1 MYRYKKIFVSL
12 SLCTAV
18 FNPLLSEDFSSVW
31 KRNKILFFG
40 NAKEN
45 YQVGKWFYKKKN
57 YDSALDHLLKSLK
70 ENESIDAYK
79 LAAEAYVNS
88 DEFEKALDIIGSAL
102 FLYPNSHDL
111 QKMKYTIMSLKHHK
125 ENTLSEDLNKIAK
138 DYGKTQETN
147 NYKIQNLERRKSNL
161 SAQYNFDKSKLEKK
175 YYNEKKVL
183 DKDYSNRQKELEQE
197 YQNYLREF
205 DRQKSEVKVAENSI
219 RFALFL
225 SILFI
230 LLIVVYIYHRFNLI
244 ETKQSSSEEEKLF
257 FARQKADHQMKIDLE
272 LSKMIRLKENINS
285 KKSELKNLEDSLH
298 IKEKFVFNNQDDLDN
313 KEKFISN
320 LKQDLEQNQIE
331 IRKEWNRINSS
342 RMKNNSQR
350 RPLDPYIVLNLPRET
365 TDQDLIRNH
374 WNKINIICHP
384 DRISSMH
391 PHLKDLA
398 QELIKDVNRAYDTL
412 KSK

>member
-1 MYRYKKIFVSL
+1 MYGYTKIFVS
-12 SLCTAV
+12 SILCVAV
-18 FNPLLSEDFSSVW
+18 FNPLLSQDFSSVW

-45 YQVGKWFYKKKN
+45 YQVGKWFYKKNN

-79 LAAEAYVNS
+79 LAAEAYVNTY
-88 DEFEKALDIIGSAL
+88 EFEKALDMVGSAL
-102 FLYPNSHDL
+102 FLSPNSNDL
-111 QKMKYTIMSLKHHK
+111 QKMKYTIMSLKYSR
-125 ENTLSEDLNKIAK
+125 ENTLSEDMNKIAK
-138 DYGKTQETN
+138 DYGKTLESY
-147 NYKIQNLERRKSNL
+147 NYEIQNFERRKSNL

-175 YYNEKKVL
+175 YFNEKKVL
-183 DKDYSNRQKELEQE
+183 DKDYSYKKKALEQE
-197 YQNYLREF
+197 YQNYLSEF
-205 DRQKSEVKVAENSI
+205 GKEKSEVKVAENSM
-219 RFALFL
+219 RLVLFL

-230 LLIVVYIYHRFNLI
+230 LLIVAYIYNRFNLI
-244 ETKQSSSEEEKLF
+244 ETKQSILEEEKPF
-257 FARQKADHQMKIDLE
+257 FQRQKADHQMKIDLE

-285 KKSELKNLEDSLH
+285 KKSELDDLENSLH
-298 IKEKFVFNNQDDLDN
+298 NKEKFVLNIQDDLDN
-313 KEKFISN
+313 KERFVSI
-320 LKQDLEQNQIE
+320 LEQDLEKNQIE
-331 IRKEWNRINSS
+331 IRKEWNRINFS
-342 RMKNNSQR
+342 RTKNNSQR
-350 RPLDPYIVLNLPRET
+350 GPLDPYTVLNLPRET

-398 QELIKDVNRAYDTL
+398 QDLIKDVNRAYDTL

>member
-1 MYRYKKIFVSL
+1 MYGYTKMFVS
-12 SLCTAV
+12 SILCIAV
-18 FNPLLSEDFSSVW
+18 FNPLSSQDFSSVW

-45 YQVGKWFYKKKN
+45 YQVGKWFYKKNN

-79 LAAEAYVNS
+79 LAAEAYVNTY
-88 DEFEKALDIIGSAL
+88 EFEKALDMVGSAL
-102 FLYPNSHDL
+102 FLSPNSHDL
-111 QKMKYTIMSLKHHK
+111 QKMKYTIMSLKYSR

-138 DYGKTQETN
+138 DYGKTPESY
-147 NYKIQNLERRKSNL
+147 NYEIQSFERRKSNL
-161 SAQYNFDKSKLEKK
+161 SSQYNFDKSKLEKK
-175 YYNEKKVL
+175 YFNEKKVL
-183 DKDYSNRQKELEQE
+183 DKDYSYKKKALEQE
-197 YQNYLREF
+197 YQNYLSEF
-205 DRQKSEVKVAENSI
+205 DKEKSEVKVAENSM
-219 RFALFL
+219 RLALFL
-225 SILFI
+225 SILLV
-230 LLIVVYIYHRFNLI
+230 LLIVAYIYYRFNSI
-244 ETKQSSSEEEKLF
+244 KTKQSILEKEKPF
-257 FARQKADHQMKIDLE
+257 FERQNADHQMKIDLE

-285 KKSELKNLEDSLH
+285 KKSELDNLENSLH
-298 IKEKFVFNNQDDLDN
+298 NKEKFVLNIQDDLDN
-313 KEKFISN
+313 KEKFVSI

-331 IRKEWNRINSS
+331 IRKEWNRINFSGT
-342 RMKNNSQR
+342 KNNSQR
-350 RPLDPYIVLNLPRET
+350 GPLDPYTVLNLPRGT

-384 DRISSMH
+384 DRIASMH